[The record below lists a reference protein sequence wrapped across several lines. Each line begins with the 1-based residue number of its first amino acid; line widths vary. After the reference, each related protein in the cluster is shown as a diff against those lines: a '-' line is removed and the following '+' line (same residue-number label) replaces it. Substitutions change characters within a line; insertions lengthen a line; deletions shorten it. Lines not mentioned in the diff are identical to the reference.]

1 MFRQVL
7 ANRGHNPD
15 LVQVI
20 GGYANQMVWPCFHF
34 NRYGDTGAALV
45 KGKIDL
51 AFFIGSPQTGKK
63 VMAAAVDN
71 LTPVVLELG
80 GKVRRRG
87 RSTVIT
93 DSYIGSIRYL

>member
-1 MFRQVL
+1 M
-7 ANRGHNPD
+7 PTSTS
-15 LVQVI
+15 
-20 GGYANQMVWPCFHF
+20 
-34 NRYGDTGAALV
+34 YGDTGAALV

-80 GKVRRRG
+80 GKVRKAKQKRE
-87 RSTVIT
+87 T
-93 DSYIGSIRYL
+93 D